1 MRIGVLAL
9 QGDVTEH
16 WRALGDVGVE
26 PSLVRRPEDLC
37 HLHGIV
43 LPGGESTTMSMLL
56 DSSGLREPLAEA
68 LHGGLPAF
76 GTCAG
81 LILLARTVVDGR
93 PDQRSFGLV
102 DMVVRRNGYGR
113 QAQSF
118 ECDVPVET
126 VPGAPVHAVFI
137 RAPVVES
144 VGPGVRVLGSAGS
157 LFGAGSATASTNAGS
172 ATAST
177 NAGRRGAVLAQHGEA
192 TPVVCRQGS
201 VLVTAFHPELTGD
214 RRLHRLFVGMAAEH
228 ASADRGGGSV
238 TGPDPHVV
246 EPPGQRLTA

>member
-1 MRIGVLAL
+1 VRIGVLAL

-26 PSLVRRPEDLC
+26 PSAVRRPEDLR
-37 HLHGIV
+37 HLDGIV

-56 DSSGLREPLAEA
+56 DSSALREPLAEA

-81 LILLARTVVDGR
+81 LILLARTVIDGR

-118 ECDVPVET
+118 ECDVPVEML
-126 VPGAPVHAVFI
+126 PGAPVHAVFI

-144 VGPGVRVLGSAGS
+144 VGPLVRVLGSAGS
-157 LFGAGSATASTNAGS
+157 VFGAASATGSATADRS
-172 ATAST
+172 
-177 NAGRRGAVLAQHGEA
+177 GRVPAQGHEA
-192 TPVVCRQGS
+192 TPVVCLQGS

-214 RRLHRLFVGMAAEH
+214 RRLHRLFVAMVAEH
-228 ASADRGGGSV
+228 ASAGSGPGPVGGQDQ
-238 TGPDPHVV
+238 PVV
-246 EPPGQRLTA
+246 EAPGGRCTALGA